1 MFGNIYDVYQI
12 STRQI
17 SNYVT
22 EISVGHIDWLDL
34 QLETEANH
42 LLITPSGVFSI
53 TDGGLLSVVNEDELW
68 VCIPKL
74 INLDDEGGDPYYSD
88 NRAAKEV
95 IENLKSFIIE
105 VCPGWSTPKPGRRK
119 SHRR

>member
-1 MFGNIYDVYQI
+1 MNIYDVYQI
-12 STRQI
+12 STRRI
-17 SNYVT
+17 SNDVT
-22 EISVGHIDWLDL
+22 EVSVIHIDWLDL

-53 TDGGLLSVVNEDELW
+53 TASGLLSVVNEDDLW

-74 INLDDEGGDPYYSD
+74 INLNDDEGDPYYSD
-88 NRAAKEV
+88 LSAAKEV

-105 VCPGWSTPKPGRRK
+105 VCPSWSIPKPGRRK
-119 SHRR
+119 SLWR